1 MDTFDDFMK
10 KTIVTFDNFVEG
22 YKLRKIG
29 IVVNPRAISA
39 LVSSPQMNTSRRLA
53 YKLYYYI
60 GLISFLSIFYLIF
73 VSWVYALAAFL
84 WAIVIFYANKKSAI
98 SFIAERMLENEE
110 FFHFCLSN
118 KLACLEKN
126 GHALLYKDG
135 KVLDYGLFDEPE
147 KESQSTQ

>member
-1 MDTFDDFMK
+1 MQ
-10 KTIVTFDNFVEG
+10 KTIITFDNFVEG

-29 IVVNPRAISA
+29 IVVNPRTISA
-39 LVSSPQMNTSRRLA
+39 LASSPQMNTSRRLA

-60 GLISFLSIFYLIF
+60 EIISFLSIFPLAF
-73 VSWVYALAAFL
+73 VSWVYAIAAFSL
-84 WAIVIFYANKKSAI
+84 AIILFSANKKSAI
-98 SFIAERMLENEE
+98 SFITERMLENEE

-147 KESQSTQ
+147 KESQSVQ